1 MSPSSKR
8 TVSPQ
13 STTPGR
19 RRATMRLGRIALATA
34 LLSATALTQAAEYT
48 VAVVQALTGG
58 AAFIGTPVANGA
70 ALAAEEINRKQE
82 LGAGNTIKVITAD
95 DANDRS
101 QTLSLM
107 QRYAADPNILMF
119 MGPTSGAVAV
129 AAANAANTLKLPM
142 QTQSNSM
149 DVLKAGPWSFTLTQ
163 PGEITLPYIAN
174 YAVDKLKIK
183 DCTVIGI
190 HDVEIYVTMQK
201 VFENVVKSKGGK
213 IGSVEA
219 IKGTDADFSALA
231 TKVVGRDADCVF
243 ISASAPQA
251 ANIVIQLRQ
260 AGLDPN
266 TRILGHNALSSPQF
280 LERGGKAVEGVY
292 LIGDW
297 LPGTSDE
304 ASRAF
309 SAAYKAKYKVEPDNW
324 AAWGYSSMRVT
335 MDAIKQA
342 GPNPTR
348 ESIRQA
354 MAKAKNVPVLVG
366 NGKYTRDA
374 ERVPFVGMHVLQV
387 KNGTFVMAP

>member
-1 MSPSSKR
+1 MSPSSKC
-8 TVSPQ
+8 TVSPP
-13 STTPGR
+13 SKTPGR
-19 RRATMRLGRIALATA
+19 RRATMRLGRMALATT
-34 LLSATALTQAAEYT
+34 LLSATALAQAAEYT
-48 VAVVQALTGG
+48 VVVMQALTGS
-58 AAFIGTPVANGA
+58 AAFIGVPAANGA
-70 ALAAEEINRKQE
+70 VLAAEEINRKQE
-82 LGAGNTIKVITAD
+82 LGAGNSIKVITAD
-95 DANDRS
+95 DGNDRS
-101 QTLSLM
+101 QTLSLV
-107 QRYAADPNILMF
+107 QRYAADPNVLM
-119 MGPTSGAVAV
+119 MLGPTSGAVAV
-129 AAANAANTLKLPM
+129 AGAAAANTAKLPM
-142 QTQSNSM
+142 QTNSNSL
-149 DVLKAGPWSFTLTQ
+149 DVLKAGPWSYTLTQ

-231 TKVVGRDADCVF
+231 TKVVGRDTDCVF

-260 AGLDPN
+260 AGLDPK
-266 TRILGHNALSSPQF
+266 TRIMGHNALSSPQF

-309 SAAYKAKYKVEPDNW
+309 ASAYKAKYKVDPDNW
-324 AAWGYSSMRVT
+324 SAWGYSAMRLALN
-335 MDAIKQA
+335 AIKLA

-348 ESIRQA
+348 DAIRQA
-354 MAKAKNVPVLVG
+354 MSKAKDVPVLVG
-366 NGKYTRDA
+366 NGKYTLDA

-387 KNGTFVMAP
+387 KNGTFVKAP

>member
-1 MSPSSKR
+1 MSPSFKC

-13 STTPGR
+13 STTSGR
-19 RRATMRLGRIALATA
+19 RAPMCLGRIALATT
-34 LLSATALTQAAEYT
+34 LLSAGALAQAAEYT
-48 VAVVQALTGG
+48 VVVMQALTGG
-58 AAFIGTPVANGA
+58 AAFIGVPASNGA
-70 ALAAEEINRKQE
+70 VLAAEEINRKQE
-82 LGAGNTIKVITAD
+82 LGTGNTLKVITAD
-95 DANDRS
+95 DGNDRT
-101 QTLSLM
+101 QTLSLV
-107 QRYAADPNILMF
+107 QRYAADPNVLM
-119 MGPTSGAVAV
+119 MLGPTSGAVAV
-129 AAANAANTLKLPM
+129 AGAAAANTAKLPM
-142 QTQSNSM
+142 QTNSNSTE
-149 DVLKAGPWSFTLTQ
+149 VLKAGPWSYTLTQ
-163 PGEITLPYIAN
+163 PGEITLPYMAN

-260 AGLDPN
+260 AGLDPK
-266 TRILGHNALSSPQF
+266 TRIMGHNALSSPQF
-280 LERGGKAVEGVY
+280 VERGGKAVEDVY

-297 LPGTSDE
+297 LPGASDE
-304 ASRAF
+304 TSKAF
-309 SAAYKAKYKVEPDNW
+309 AAAYKAKYKVEPDNW
-324 AAWGYSSMRVT
+324 SAWGYSAMRLAA
-335 MDAIKQA
+335 DAIKQA
-342 GPNPTR
+342 GPKPTR
-348 ESIRQA
+348 DAIRQA
-354 MAKAKNVPVLVG
+354 MAKAKDVPVLVG

-387 KNGTFVMAP
+387 KNGTFVKAP